1 MYMYVQQP
9 HITSIIAHVPCHHFI
24 YKLHARQILLSRC
37 TVHARVA
44 HLYVYLRYAD
54 IKESTSGS
62 PEVTTPPIQLR
73 FEQGPRA
80 ERLASAAVDRGFLRM
95 RVHKLQ
101 TQLGVASLTCLAD
114 LIEDEKHGPVTPM
127 LIDVCDSYMTLQ
139 VGVAAWAMRA

>member
-1 MYMYVQQP
+1 MYLV
-9 HITSIIAHVPCHHFI
+9 ITSYINCMRASYCGPDVHV
-24 YKLHARQILLSRC
+24 
-37 TVHARVA
+37 RVA
-44 HLYVYLRYAD
+44 HLFVYLRYAD
-54 IKESTSGS
+54 IKESTSSS
-62 PEVTTPPIQLR
+62 PAVVTPPIQLR

-127 LIDVCDSYMTLQ
+127 LIDVCDSYITLQ